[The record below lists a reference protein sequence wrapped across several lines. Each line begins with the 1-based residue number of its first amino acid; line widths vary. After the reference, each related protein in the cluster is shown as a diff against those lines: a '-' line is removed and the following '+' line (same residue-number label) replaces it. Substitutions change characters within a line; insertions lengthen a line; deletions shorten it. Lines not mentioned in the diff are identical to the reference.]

1 LTFLVRK
8 GHTVADDN
16 PISAAYLRITDAANY
31 LSMSEVSIRRAVRSG
46 HLPHI
51 RFGRSV
57 RIALTDLN
65 AFAAAHRVIG
75 GDAR

>member
-1 LTFLVRK
+1 M
-8 GHTVADDN
+8 ANDN

-31 LSMSEVSIRRAVRSG
+31 LSMSEVSIRRAIRQG
-46 HLPHI
+46 QLPQV

-57 RIALTDLN
+57 RIALSDLD

-75 GDAR
+75 GDPR